1 MARTFFHFL
10 TIYRGTA
17 AKIAN
22 KVQNFAICLIN
33 PPKMDQ
39 AYSSFA
45 KVYFLAV
52 LFTLIIT
59 IDIYLEKLTA
69 CLSLYVVNFLS

>member
-1 MARTFFHFL
+1 
-10 TIYRGTA
+10 
-17 AKIAN
+17 
-22 KVQNFAICLIN
+22 
-33 PPKMDQ
+33 MDKD
-39 AYSSFA
+39 YSSFA

-69 CLSLYVVNFLS
+69 CLSLYVVSFLS